1 MPRNG
6 THIAAFLRMHLRATA
21 LAAVLTALALGGSAD
36 AATITQIQFQGTTT
50 GCFGSGCSV
59 FTSPA
64 TTTLGGQTVT
74 FTGDSFDE
82 TTDISGAAT
91 FNLGTFSRSG
101 SFTSSFNDAPF
112 TLQVTFALP
121 SNITGGQST
130 LVNALID
137 GTVSMGNSL
146 MMVSFVSNS
155 ISLQFVNSLG
165 QGSFDLLITDPAT
178 INNAN
183 NSRPLNG
190 GIANAMFDE
199 FETVTPVPEPTSL
212 LLLGAGLGAAAVGA
226 RRRRSR
232 RA

>member
-1 MPRNG
+1 MSS
-6 THIAAFLRMHLRATA
+6 T
-21 LAAVLTALALGGSAD
+21 
-36 AATITQIQFQGTTT
+36 
-50 GCFGSGCSV
+50 
-59 FTSPA
+59 

-101 SFTSSFNDAPF
+101 STSAFADAPF

-137 GTVSMGNSL
+137 GTVSGGNSL
-146 MMVSFVSNS
+146 MKVEFMSNS
-155 ISLQFVNSLG
+155 ISLLFANALG
-165 QGSFDLLITDPAT
+165 QGSFDFLITDPAT

-183 NSRPLNG
+183 NSRLLTG
-190 GIANAMFDE
+190 GIANALFEE
-199 FETVTPVPEPTSL
+199 FEAVTPVPEPTSL
-212 LLLGAGLGAAAVGA
+212 LLLGAGLGAIVVRV

-232 RA
+232 QA